1 MFVDRTPSQEK
12 ALMFALFCY
21 DQHGIIAD
29 DFQLCS
35 LLSSGISLHCS
46 TVIVR
51 EKPCPL
57 TVIFCCT
64 YLILSFVLNA
74 VWYPSV
80 VDNNFSFSIPR
91 NPKSL
96 RCLFQFCTPHL
107 VLNLVLLML
116 LLSSAITD
124 IDLHC
129 RWPRVGKVWNTLKT
143 TYVGWQAL
151 LSKTYVS

>member
-35 LLSSGISLHCS
+35 LLSSGISLLCS

-129 RWPRVGKVWNTLKT
+129 R
-143 TYVGWQAL
+143 
-151 LSKTYVS
+151 